1 MKWNSFPLQFS
12 LRTLL
17 FVLMPLAAVCTLAV
31 RWTEPH
37 FVHTGNAFDLAIEGP
52 GYFRVTD
59 EFAEQHRYTRGG
71 QLIVTA
77 NGLLCFRIGGEK
89 WYLNPQ
95 ITIPSDA
102 GDLRKT
108 LKLEPDGRVLVLSDR
123 YYIQQGQLDLC
134 TFTAANLPQLA
145 RPLFAD
151 DDELGPPAV
160 WNPGMG
166 PAGIIRQ
173 GYQVQRGWQWD
184 EEFVATLLTGY
195 VLGALTIWLCGGSS
209 VKTATA
215 SRAPSAE
222 SPSAP

>member
-1 MKWNSFPLQFS
+1 MKWRSIPLQFS

-17 FVLMPLAAVCTLAV
+17 VVLMPLVGVCALAV
-31 RWTEPH
+31 HWTEPH
-37 FVHTGNAFDLAIEGP
+37 FVRTDNAFDLAIEGP

-59 EFAEQHRYTRGG
+59 EFGESPRYTRGG

-77 NGLLCFRIGGEK
+77 HGRLCFRIAGK
-89 WYLNPQ
+89 NWYLNPQ

-102 GDLRKT
+102 GDLHKT
-108 LKLEPDGRVLVLSDR
+108 LKLEPDGRVLVQSAG
-123 YYIQQGQLDLC
+123 YYLQQGQLELYM
-134 TFTAANLPQLA
+134 FTAANSPQLD

-166 PAGIIRQ
+166 PAGILRQ
-173 GYQVQRGWQWD
+173 GYQVHRGWQWD
-184 EEFVATLLTGY
+184 GEFVVTLLTGY
-195 VLGALTIWLCGGSS
+195 VLGVLTIWLFGGTSP
-209 VKTATA
+209 KTATV
-215 SRAPSAE
+215 SPTPSAE